1 MWILK
6 RKMICQNKF
15 QFFEQEQ
22 VCALLYGIP
31 PYVRSANQNAW
42 LPPNVRR
49 VIFHCVPN
57 KGLYPLRRPAAA
69 LLRQKAW
76 PRRSAFCLFYRLTN
90 TALNRS
96 FLSYQGLFS
105 PLPPVSTVFSDYIY
119 IFKLGFSFLFASF
132 PPSVDKGTQ
141 GFRSQIAR
149 HNCVV
154 LIWNTTSIPA
164 LVLLVLPYSLASK
177 TQRP

>member
-15 QFFEQEQ
+15 QFFEQKQ
-22 VCALLYGIP
+22 VCALLYGMP

-57 KGLYPLRRPAAA
+57 KGLYPLRRLAAA

-76 PRRSAFCLFYRLTN
+76 PRKSAFCLFYRLTN

-96 FLSYQGLFS
+96 FLSFQGLFS
-105 PLPPVSTVFSDYIY
+105 LLSPVSTVFPDFIY
-119 IFKLGFSFLFASF
+119 ILVWLFFSLCFFLLFFSPEKKRERRERQVKPINSPLCAF
-132 PPSVDKGTQ
+132 WDP
-141 GFRSQIAR
+141 
-149 HNCVV
+149 
-154 LIWNTTSIPA
+154 
-164 LVLLVLPYSLASK
+164 
-177 TQRP
+177 

>member
-1 MWILK
+1 MAVMWILK

-15 QFFEQEQ
+15 QFFEQKQ
-22 VCALLYGIP
+22 VCALLYGMP

-57 KGLYPLRRPAAA
+57 KGLYPLRRLAAA

-76 PRRSAFCLFYRLTN
+76 PRKSAFCLFYRLTN

-96 FLSYQGLFS
+96 FLSFQGLFS
-105 PLPPVSTVFSDYIY
+105 LLPPVSTVFSDFIY
-119 IFKLGFSFLFASF
+119 IFKLAFLFSLLLSHHQLTKAH
-132 PPSVDKGTQ
+132 K
-141 GFRSQIAR
+141 
-149 HNCVV
+149 V
-154 LIWNTTSIPA
+154 LGA
-164 LVLLVLPYSLASK
+164 K
-177 TQRP
+177 